1 MARSNKPTGLKLVEG
16 NRGKRAINKQEPD
29 PEYLND
35 LTAPS
40 FLSAGAADVWNEI
53 AQNLR
58 NARLLTKL
66 DVPMLAMG
74 CEALARYRKLTAE
87 SNTKSQD
94 IRSEE
99 SEESEKD
106 AWMLTTIQSMSFKQA
121 MTVLQQFG
129 MSPAARTKIA
139 IQPQGDLFGE
149 EGTGYFT

>member
-35 LTAPS
+35 LAAPS

-87 SNTKSQD
+87 SNTESQD
-94 IRSEE
+94 IGSK
-99 SEESEKD
+99 ESEKD
-106 AWMLTTIQSMSFKQA
+106 AWVLTTTQSMSFKQA
-121 MTVLQQFG
+121 MTVFQQFG

-149 EGTGYFT
+149 KGNSYFT